1 MSAYNKVKA
10 TRKAQKKLKKF
21 KKSIDILRIA
31 EYNKSIEAKHQIK
44 SHWWLRVKKIK
55 KVVIFLIAIAYN
67 NSVNAKI
74 TGQMMWGC
82 VPQNITINVLW

>member
-1 MSAYNKVKA
+1 MHIIKVKTA
-10 TRKAQKKLKKF
+10 KEGTKKIKKKKF

-31 EYNKSIEAKHQIK
+31 EYNKSIEVKHQIK

-55 KVVIFLIAIAYN
+55 KVVIFLIAIAYS

-74 TGQMMWGC
+74 TGQMMWGS
-82 VPQNITINVLW
+82 VPQNITN